1 MTDSSAAAKTQVP
14 PTLKSRMTADRLL
27 PAIAAASVRGAGIS
41 VTELS
46 TLDGASTAT
55 IKRHLALL
63 LHEKK
68 IVRIGQ
74 ARATRY
80 LATTAGA
87 SAAAAEQA
95 PPDLPFPLT
104 AQSRALRQII
114 AQPLA
119 MRTPV
124 SYRRSFIDSYEPN
137 HSSLLPPQLAADLA
151 RKGAMPGQQPAGT
164 YARKVLESLLIDLSW
179 SSSRL
184 EGNRYTLLD
193 TEDLFARGAV
203 NGDTDAVMLLNHKEA
218 IEFMVDAVPE
228 YGLGCGVVSNIH
240 AILMRDLLIDSASL
254 GTIRRKVVN
263 ISGTVYTPLQMPAQ
277 LAELYALV
285 LEKAQRIKNPV
296 ESAFFLW
303 VHLAYLQP
311 FEDGNKRTS
320 RLASNVPLMLYNCA
334 PLSFMDVGLDD
345 YAQAMIGVYER
356 CDVALA
362 VDLFAWTYRRSMDK
376 YKAVLASMEAPDP
389 VRLRH
394 REDLNQAIVQVV
406 LQRQTVAQAEAL
418 LKLDASLFPAF
429 HALLTAELRQ
439 LGPHNGGRYRI
450 APRIV
455 DAWIEDGRPQ

>member
-1 MTDSSAAAKTQVP
+1 METIPDAAVP
-14 PTLKSRMTADRLL
+14 QLPPRLKSRSIADRLL
-27 PAIAAASVRGAGIS
+27 PAIAAASMQGAGIS

-46 TLDGASTAT
+46 ILDGASTAT
-55 IKRHLALL
+55 IKRHLRLL
-63 LHEKK
+63 LDEQK
-68 IVRIGQ
+68 IVRTGQ

-80 LATTAGA
+80 FSKTVST
-87 SAAAAEQA
+87 AAAASSLAQ
-95 PPDLPFPLT
+95 PGMPFALS
-104 AQSRALRQII
+104 AQSRALHEMIS
-114 AQPLA
+114 QPLA
-119 MRTPV
+119 TRTPV
-124 SYRRSFIDSYEPN
+124 SYRRGFIDRYEPN
-137 HSSLLPPQLAADLA
+137 QSSLLPVQLAAELA
-151 RKGAMPGQQPAGT
+151 REGAMTGQQPAGT
-164 YARKVLESLLIDLSW
+164 YARKVLEPLLIDLSW

-193 TEDLFARGAV
+193 TEELFARGAV
-203 NGDTDAVMLLNHKEA
+203 EGDTDAVMLLNHKEA

-228 YGLGCGVVSNIH
+228 YGLGTGLVSNIH

-277 LAELYALV
+277 LAELYVLV

-320 RLASNVPLMLYNCA
+320 RLAANVPLMLYNCA
-334 PLSFMDVGLDD
+334 PLSFMDVGRDD
-345 YAQAMIGVYER
+345 YAQAMIGVYEQ

-362 VDLFAWTYRRSMDK
+362 VDLFAWTYRRSLDK
-376 YKAVLASMEAPDP
+376 YRAVLASTEAPDP
-389 VRLRH
+389 DRLRH
-394 REDLNQAIVQVV
+394 REDLNQAIVLVV

-418 LKLDASLFPAF
+418 LKLDAASSPAF
-429 HALLTAELRQ
+429 HAQLTSELRQ
-439 LGPHNGGRYRI
+439 LGPHNGGRYRL

>member
-1 MTDSSAAAKTQVP
+1 MKELCAMGITALP
-14 PTLKSRMTADRLL
+14 PARKSRVPTDRLMS
-27 PAIAAASVRGAGIS
+27 AIAAASSQGAGIS

-55 IKRHLALL
+55 IKRRLKLL
-63 LHEKK
+63 LDEQK

-80 LATTAGA
+80 FAKTDGTATVA
-87 SAAAAEQA
+87 SSPTQ
-95 PPDLPFPLT
+95 PGMPFPMS
-104 AQSRALRQII
+104 AQSQALHEII

-119 MRTPV
+119 TRTPV

-137 HSSLLPPQLAADLA
+137 HTSLLPAQLAMDLA
-151 RKGAMPGQQPAGT
+151 NEGAMPGQQPAGT
-164 YARKVLESLLIDLSW
+164 YARKVLEPLLIDLSW
-179 SSSRL
+179 ASSRL

-193 TEDLFARGAV
+193 TEDLFARGALA
-203 NGDTDAVMLLNHKEA
+203 GDNDAVMLLNHKEA

-228 YGLGCGVVSNIH
+228 YGLGTGLVSNIH
-240 AILMRDLLIDSASL
+240 AILMRDLLIDSVSL

-263 ISGTVYTPLQMPAQ
+263 ISGTVYIPLQIPAQ
-277 LAELYALV
+277 LAELYV
-285 LEKAQRIKNPV
+285 LIVDKAQRIKNPV

-320 RLASNVPLMLYNCA
+320 RLAANVPLMLYNCA
-334 PLSFMDVGLDD
+334 PLSFMDVGRDD
-345 YAQAMIGVYER
+345 YAQAMIGVYEQ

-362 VDLFAWTYRRSMDK
+362 VDLFAWTYRRSLDK

-389 VRLRH
+389 VRMRH

-406 LQRQTVAQAEAL
+406 LQRRTVAETEAL
-418 LKLDASLFPAF
+418 LKLDAKLFPAF
-429 HALLTAELRQ
+429 HTLLTAELRQ
-439 LGPHNGGRYRI
+439 LGAHNGGRYRL
-450 APRIV
+450 APRLV

>member
-1 MTDSSAAAKTQVP
+1 MPDLPTVATTQDP
-14 PTLKSRMTADRLL
+14 PRLKSRLAADRLL
-27 PAIAAASVRGAGIS
+27 QAIAAASVRGAGIS

-46 TLDGASTAT
+46 TLGGASTAT

-63 LHEKK
+63 LHEQK

-80 LATTAGA
+80 LATAGN
-87 SAAAAEQA
+87 SAAAAADQA
-95 PPDLPFPLT
+95 LPDLPFPLT
-104 AQSRALRQII
+104 AQSRTLRQII

-119 MRTPV
+119 TRTPV
-124 SYRRSFIDSYEPN
+124 TYRRSFIDSYKPN
-137 HSSLLPPQLAADLA
+137 HDSLLPPQLATDLA
-151 RKGAMPGQQPAGT
+151 REGAMPGQQPAGT

-193 TEDLFARGAV
+193 TEDLFARGTL

-228 YGLGCGVVSNIH
+228 YGLGTGLVSNIH

-263 ISGTVYTPLQMPAQ
+263 ISGTVYTPLQMPPQ
-277 LAELYALV
+277 LAELYALIM
-285 LEKAQRIKNPV
+285 EKAQRIKNPV

-320 RLASNVPLMLYNCA
+320 RLTSNVPLMLYNCA
-334 PLSFMDVGLDD
+334 PLSFMDVGRDD
-345 YAQAMIGVYER
+345 YAQAMIGVYEQ

-362 VDLFAWTYRRSMDK
+362 VDLFAWTYRRSLNK

-389 VRLRH
+389 VRMRH

-429 HALLTAELRQ
+429 HALLMAELRQ
-439 LGPHNGGRYRI
+439 LGPHNSGRYRL
-450 APRIV
+450 APRVV

>member
-1 MTDSSAAAKTQVP
+1 VPDSPAATAPVP
-14 PTLKSRMTADRLL
+14 PRLKNRTAAERLL
-27 PAIAAASVRGAGIS
+27 PAIAAASAEGAGIT
-41 VTELS
+41 VGELS
-46 TLDGASTAT
+46 TLGGASTST

-63 LHEKK
+63 LEQQK
-68 IVRIGQ
+68 IIRIGQ

-80 LATTAGA
+80 LTATGNASTASPEPLIAG
-87 SAAAAEQA
+87 
-95 PPDLPFPLT
+95 LPFPLT
-104 AQSRALRQII
+104 AQSQALRRII

-119 MRTPV
+119 TRTPV

-137 HSSLLPPQLAADLA
+137 HSSLLPPRLATDLA
-151 RKGAMPGQQPAGT
+151 QEGAMPGQQPAGT

-203 NGDTDAVMLLNHKEA
+203 DGDTDAVMLLNHKEA

-228 YGLGCGVVSNIH
+228 YGLGTGLVSNIH
-240 AILMRDLLIDSASL
+240 AILMRDLLMDSASL

-277 LAELYALV
+277 LGELYALV

-334 PLSFMDVGLDD
+334 PLSFMDVGRDD
-345 YAQAMIGVYER
+345 YAQAMIGVYEQ

-362 VDLFAWTYRRSMDK
+362 VDLFTWTYRRSLDK

-389 VRLRH
+389 VRLHH

-418 LKLDASLFPAF
+418 LKLDAGLFPAF
-429 HALLTAELRQ
+429 HALLMAELRQ
-439 LGPHNGGRYRI
+439 LGPHNGGRYRL